1 MGGKSRR
8 PAESSFLSNN
18 SQTLNPALPA
28 GSPCAW
34 ASDFRALSLLGD
46 GLAVVCVPSSFSTP
60 DGHPAMQETDDKSSG
75 SAARTLCRW
84 QLGSCRLPWS
94 GGPEVRLPLP
104 DGDKQPLTPRRAT
117 VRTAQSP
124 VRDRGQCP

>member
-1 MGGKSRR
+1 MGDKSRR

-46 GLAVVCVPSSFSTP
+46 GLAVVCVLSSFSTP
-60 DGHPAMQETDDKSSG
+60 DRHPAMQGTDDKSSG

-84 QLGSCRLPWS
+84 QLGSCRCHGQEALRS
-94 GGPEVRLPLP
+94 G
-104 DGDKQPLTPRRAT
+104 
-117 VRTAQSP
+117 SP
-124 VRDRGQCP
+124 CQMETSSHPPHAGLQ